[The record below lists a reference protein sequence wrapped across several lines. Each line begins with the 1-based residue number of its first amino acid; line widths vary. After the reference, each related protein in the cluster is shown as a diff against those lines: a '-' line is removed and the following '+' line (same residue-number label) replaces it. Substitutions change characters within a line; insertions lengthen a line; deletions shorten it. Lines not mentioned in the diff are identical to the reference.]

1 MIIGYKKNVWDV
13 LRAAIAMNREPE
25 ATFVYGVNEKDLD
38 SKLSAYHGE
47 IIEKVSVMVPQ
58 VPVSLKLMLRER
70 LPRVGSRCQ
79 PSLHTYISYSLR
91 NRQCVPNELVGML
104 ARYYPDIGQALGHK
118 DELSKKHFTQQME
131 VMREIERLRA
141 LTRPRPA
148 GSLMYVEISPEH
160 YVIDLYLEWMG
171 KRITDRASV
180 VKSHRDYY
188 LVNAH
193 FLGYDSQYK
202 EISKDEAVRLLGDVP
217 DTDISVWESFYDSQ
231 AIESRRNRA
240 YASTKLPAKCASL
253 SPEIKIERN
262 KIEHGIPRHGL
273 EDFFSLQS

>member
-1 MIIGYKKNVWDV
+1 MIIGYKKNLWDV

-47 IIEKVSVMVPQ
+47 ISEKVSIMVPQ
-58 VPVSLKLMLRER
+58 VPVSVKLKLRER
-70 LPRVGSRCQ
+70 LPKVGSRCQ

-91 NRQCVPNELVGML
+91 NRRCVPNELVRML
-104 ARYYPDIGQALGHK
+104 ALYYPDIGQALGHK
-118 DELSKKHFTQQME
+118 DELAKKHFTLQME

-141 LTRPRPA
+141 HTRPRPA
-148 GSLMYVEISPEH
+148 GSLMYVEIAPEH

-171 KRITDRASV
+171 KRIDDRASV

-202 EISKDEAVRLLGDVP
+202 EISQEEAVRLLGDVP
-217 DTDISVWESFYDSQ
+217 DTDISVWETFYDSQ
-231 AIESRRNRA
+231 AIENRRNKD
-240 YASTKLPAKCASL
+240 YAKKMLPEKYSYL
-253 SPEIKIERN
+253 SPEIRLER
-262 KIEHGIPRHGL
+262 KKVEHGIPKSTL
-273 EDFFSLQS
+273 ADFI